1 MPELS
6 KQALKVQNNTEFPNN
21 NNGYITPARL
31 RSFNVDMIDS
41 NVNQTVYTADSAS
54 FDARINAITGSG
66 GTGSADL
73 TSLNAF
79 TASQEVQNATLAT
92 YTGSNDTKWSTLGG
106 QSGSWITESETG
118 SMTVLSSSFALT
130 SSISRNVIV
139 VARNGNAST
148 LAAGTVV
155 HITSAVGD
163 NPIFT
168 TASYDT
174 EALSGNTFGLLRY
187 SSAAGADVEVVVQ
200 GVVTGV
206 NTDPTLGYTAGDI
219 VYLSSSGQFTRIQP
233 QAPNQI
239 VTLGQV
245 LRAQQ
250 NNGSIYVSINNGW
263 ELNELHNVQINS
275 PQTGDLLQYES
286 ASYGLWKNKSI
297 NGAGIT
303 STSSFNAYTSSN
315 DAKVNSLINATS
327 SYVTETESGSFLVT
341 ASFSGN
347 TLTFTKGDAST
358 FGVVI
363 PDISGSTID
372 TGSFA
377 TTGSNTF
384 IGNQVITSAGN
395 TQLDIT
401 STAGGQTNLYLQGP
415 GSNMQAYGDFS
426 FGNNGQYGGSG
437 SVKFIASNN
446 RIEFGADSGIRIG
459 ATNGG
464 GNGIDVG
471 YAQLLVRSGSLVL
484 APAGFSNTTASI
496 AHLSASSNFDF
507 INLVFKNNSNTGT
520 TFITGSNN
528 IFTNP
533 GAPTAGYVR
542 YVGGNSNLF
551 LNSNRDTTISVVL
564 PQITGSAASVSG
576 FRPLMNGN
584 IVLGTPVVTINQSIA
599 PGQHTYNNNT
609 IAGNLTIN
617 AIGQVGSGAQLGRLD
632 YTGNTNYGTVTLNL
646 ASQSIANIN
655 TGASGSAR
663 ANINNNNIVGTFT
676 YSGPVS
682 ASATA
687 QIHTIN
693 ANNIN
698 GTVTLNLQSGSKAY
712 NISNNI
718 INGTLTFT
726 DNTVFA
732 PTLGST
738 GLLSNTN
745 INGTVALNAR
755 ASSSF
760 SISNSNINNWTISS
774 DADCSAITTAAA
786 RTSVL
791 GASAL
796 FGAVGNNILYS
807 GSATGAVGKTLQ
819 SVLMAG
825 NNISASVGGGEQALQ
840 ATAVLGNGLTVY
852 GTGIL
857 NSTNSTVGGQNNG
870 SLFAGRWNVDTLP
883 RAGNAETVFAIGTG
897 TSGSAGIVRKTGFL
911 IDSGSNIFAEG
922 TFNMSG
928 SITAS
933 DAIFNGDVIIN
944 PNTSTKLNGNTDIG
958 AFLYVNSGI
967 TMDTDASITWLGSS
981 PIDYTFSGSVDSRI
995 NAINSVTGTFATTG
1009 SNSFVGNQYITGAAY
1024 VSGALGQI
1032 DLDTVNGFLSI
1043 YNYDPGTSVSVNASS
1058 ETASISMT
1066 AFGDRVSIGDGG
1078 ADWFYATN
1086 DGLGNF
1092 SSVNSERD
1100 IIVSGSVTITDVLQ
1114 LGQLDP
1120 LPGGADGQL
1129 AVSASN
1135 LYFYSG
1141 SAWNLIA
1148 FA

>member
-41 NVNQTVYTADSAS
+41 NVNQTVYTTDSAS
-54 FDARINAITGSG
+54 FDARITAVSASG
-66 GTGSADL
+66 GNVSA
-73 TSLNAF
+73 LNAF
-79 TASQEVQNATLAT
+79 TASQQTQNATLAT
-92 YTGSNDTKWSTLGG
+92 YTGSNDAKWSTLGG

-118 SMTVLSSSFALT
+118 SFARTDVDNNFTANQTFTNITAVSASFTYVKTLYETSSVIFSSGSNQLGDELTDTQVLSGSVLIVGSGSINGNRILT
-130 SSISRNVIV
+130 TADTASLSVATASVARNLIV
-139 VARNGNAST
+139 VARNGGTST

-155 HITSAVGD
+155 HITSAAGD

-168 TASYDT
+168 TASFDT
-174 EALSGNTFGLLRY
+174 ETLSSNTFGLLRY
-187 SSAAGADVEVVVQ
+187 SSAAGADVEVVVN

-219 VYLSSSGQFTRIQP
+219 VYLSSSGQFTRVQP

-239 VTLGQV
+239 VVLGQV

-459 ATNGG
+459 ATNGA

-507 INLVFKNNSNTGT
+507 INLIFKNNSNTGT

-632 YTGNTNYGTVTLNL
+632 YTGNTNYGSVTLNM

-655 TGASGSAR
+655 GGASGSAR
-663 ANINNNNIVGTFT
+663 ANINNNNIAGTFT

-928 SITAS
+928 SI
-933 DAIFNGDVIIN
+933 I
-944 PNTSTKLNGNTDIG
+944 
-958 AFLYVNSGI
+958 
-967 TMDTDASITWLGSS
+967 
-981 PIDYTFSGSVDSRI
+981 
-995 NAINSVTGTFATTG
+995 
-1009 SNSFVGNQYITGAAY
+1009 
-1024 VSGALGQI
+1024 
-1032 DLDTVNGFLSI
+1032 
-1043 YNYDPGTSVSVNASS
+1043 
-1058 ETASISMT
+1058 
-1066 AFGDRVSIGDGG
+1066 
-1078 ADWFYATN
+1078 
-1086 DGLGNF
+1086 
-1092 SSVNSERD
+1092 
-1100 IIVSGSVTITDVLQ
+1100 
-1114 LGQLDP
+1114 P
-1120 LPGGADGQL
+1120 LL
-1129 AVSASN
+1129 
-1135 LYFYSG
+1135 
-1141 SAWNLIA
+1141 
-1148 FA
+1148 